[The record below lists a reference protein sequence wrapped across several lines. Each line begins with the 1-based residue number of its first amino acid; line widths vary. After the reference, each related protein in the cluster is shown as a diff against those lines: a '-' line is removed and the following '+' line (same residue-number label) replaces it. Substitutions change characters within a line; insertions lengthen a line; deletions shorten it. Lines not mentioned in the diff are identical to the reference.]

1 MVQKDLKMCKN
12 ARFNKGPISSRT
24 FKKVQ
29 KGPKR
34 FKKVQ
39 ESSMCLK
46 KDREGSNGFSRVSK
60 SVTRFFKQFEARMI
74 EKIVIGNLLTKIKDG
89 SSSMLATI

>member
-46 KDREGSNGFSRVSK
+46 KDREGSNGFSAEFQIVS
-60 SVTRFFKQFEARMI
+60 
-74 EKIVIGNLLTKIKDG
+74 LG
-89 SSSMLATI
+89 SSSNLRLEGLRQWRLVIC